1 METTDRLTSLNFRRV
16 QGAGGLW
23 TLLVQITNCQEQE
36 GTGLQNTSSQP
47 MGHLVAEPSFHQ
59 SSTRQNTC
67 SSSVPSPPEPF
78 MDPCT
83 QCNAGVG
90 ARNKQGSSFPTS
102 PSFLDCSALSAA
114 LIPSLCC
121 RGTTIHIYDEGD
133 GSPGPWLAEQST
145 SSPTQAKVLLY

>member
-1 METTDRLTSLNFRRV
+1 MLEASGHSWSKSQTARSRKVQASKTLHHSPWDTWSQSPHFIKAPPDRIP
-16 QGAGGLW
+16 A
-23 TLLVQITNCQEQE
+23 
-36 GTGLQNTSSQP
+36 
-47 MGHLVAEPSFHQ
+47 AA
-59 SSTRQNTC
+59 
-67 SSSVPSPPEPF
+67 VPSPPEPF
-78 MDPCT
+78 MGPCT

-102 PSFLDCSALSAA
+102 ASFLDCSALSAA